1 VRRILVIDDDDQTRR
16 MLLQVLARAG
26 YEVLE
31 ARDGHEGIQLY
42 YAAPVDL
49 IITDVLMPGPAGIEA
64 IFALRRTVAPVKII
78 AISGGGYLG
87 NLTFLQVAEQAGACR
102 TFQKPFALQEL
113 LDAIH
118 QELEGLE

>member
-1 VRRILVIDDDDQTRR
+1 VIDDDDQTRR

-26 YEVLE
+26 YEVRE
-31 ARDGHEGIQLY
+31 ARDGHEGVQQY

-64 IFALRRTVAPVKII
+64 ISALRHTAAPVKII

-102 TFQKPFALQEL
+102 TFQKPFELQEL
-113 LDAIH
+113 LDAIY
-118 QELEGLE
+118 QELEGTE